1 MEYKDALGH
10 EISVGDRVAYSV
22 MGGAIQIGRVLALT
36 TQNIQDYSKKPLP
49 SKYITCAEYKY
60 CSNPSY
66 TAGRNCYTKDKHQVG
81 RTKYPTKKI
90 PALKV
95 QGARGWGGKFTKM
108 NPSLI
113 TKFEN
118 MIVINNN
125 LTATI
130 TLI

>member
-10 EISVGDRVAYSV
+10 EISVGDRIAYSV
-22 MGGAIQIGRVLALT
+22 MGGAIQIGRVLALST
-36 TQNIQDYSKKPLP
+36 MNVQDYTKKPIP
-49 SKYITCAEYKY
+49 QKFITCAEYK
-60 CSNPSY
+60 CSSMSIPKGY
-66 TAGRNCYTKDKHQVG
+66 TCYQKDKHTVG

-90 PALKV
+90 PALKI
-95 QGARGWGGKFTKM
+95 QGAAGWGGKFTKL

-118 MIVINNN
+118 MLVINNN